1 MAYVR
6 WISTVPGVNMKRKLI
21 VILSL
26 VLCFMLSCNEETLDK
41 VFIQGGMDAASPRVI
56 VAVDPDSVHSFLE
69 GEITTLDKEEIREE
83 IALDEKEE
91 SQVEKVEEYPSLYSL
106 SPDVISG
113 MKAYLDSSL
122 SSQKEEILGYVEEET
137 GSVLSSLS
145 DVEALIDKALDDALL
160 YIEGDVKSK
169 IDEELT
175 NLKSETKSYMDEELT
190 ALKSETKSYL
200 DEELSFIESEARVYF
215 EGEISGLKDDINNSI
230 IENQEQLDT
239 LSEDFKAYLET
250 EALSYIEARLAL
262 LKDEILSSLEKNYE
276 TKGVDV
282 HYIEDA
288 EIEFERATE
297 EDADI
302 TLNGIYLSSGEEGYV
317 VIGYEDGISSLVIPE
332 SIDGVPVVAIGERAF
347 RDCSTLNG
355 DVVLPKS
362 IVAIEKEA
370 FMNADGLNGRIYFPQ
385 SLKVISDRA
394 FYGCQSLQGDLIIPD
409 SVETIGDEAF
419 SYCTGIG
426 SAVYGGRGLKSV
438 GRDIFT
444 YSGVTKCH
452 LPLPISLELGF

>member
-83 IALDEKEE
+83 VALDEKEE

-175 NLKSETKSYMDEELT
+175 
-190 ALKSETKSYL
+190 A
-200 DEELSFIESEARVYF
+200 
-215 EGEISGLKDDINNSI
+215 LKDDVNNSI

-250 EALSYIEARLAL
+250 EALSYIEASLAI
-262 LKDEILSSLEKNYE
+262 LKDEILSSLEKSYE

-347 RDCSTLNG
+347 RDCSTLKG

-438 GRDIFT
+438 GRDVFT

>member
-83 IALDEKEE
+83 VALDEKEE

-175 NLKSETKSYMDEELT
+175 
-190 ALKSETKSYL
+190 A
-200 DEELSFIESEARVYF
+200 
-215 EGEISGLKDDINNSI
+215 LKDDVNNSI

-282 HYIEDA
+282 HYIKDT

>member
-69 GEITTLDKEEIREE
+69 GEITTLDKEEIREVV
-83 IALDEKEE
+83 ALDEKEE
-91 SQVEKVEEYPSLYSL
+91 NQVEKVEEYPSLYSL

-160 YIEGDVKSK
+160 YIEGDVKS
-169 IDEELT
+169 II
-175 NLKSETKSYMDEELT
+175 DEELT
-190 ALKSETKSYL
+190 ALK
-200 DEELSFIESEARVYF
+200 
-215 EGEISGLKDDINNSI
+215 DDVNNSI
-230 IENQEQLDT
+230 IENKEQLDT

-347 RDCSTLNG
+347 RDCSTLKG

-419 SYCTGIG
+419 SYCVEIG

-438 GRDIFT
+438 GRDVFT

>member
-83 IALDEKEE
+83 VALDEKEE

-113 MKAYLDSSL
+113 MKAYLDSYL

-175 NLKSETKSYMDEELT
+175 
-190 ALKSETKSYL
+190 A
-200 DEELSFIESEARVYF
+200 
-215 EGEISGLKDDINNSI
+215 LKDDVNNSI
-230 IENQEQLDT
+230 IENKEQLDT

-282 HYIEDA
+282 HYIKDT

-302 TLNGIYLSSGEEGYV
+302 TLNGIYLSSGDEGYV

-347 RDCSTLNG
+347 RDCSTLKG

-419 SYCTGIG
+419 SYCVEIG

-438 GRDIFT
+438 GRDVFT

>member
-91 SQVEKVEEYPSLYSL
+91 SQVEKVEEYPLLYSL

-122 SSQKEEILGYVEEET
+122 SSQKEEIWGYVEEET

-175 NLKSETKSYMDEELT
+175 
-190 ALKSETKSYL
+190 A
-200 DEELSFIESEARVYF
+200 
-215 EGEISGLKDDINNSI
+215 LKDDVNNSI
-230 IENQEQLDT
+230 IENQGQLDT

-262 LKDEILSSLEKNYE
+262 LKDEILSSLEKSYE

-297 EDADI
+297 
-302 TLNGIYLSSGEEGYV
+302 
-317 VIGYEDGISSLVIPE
+317 
-332 SIDGVPVVAIGERAF
+332 
-347 RDCSTLNG
+347 
-355 DVVLPKS
+355 
-362 IVAIEKEA
+362 
-370 FMNADGLNGRIYFPQ
+370 
-385 SLKVISDRA
+385 
-394 FYGCQSLQGDLIIPD
+394 
-409 SVETIGDEAF
+409 
-419 SYCTGIG
+419 
-426 SAVYGGRGLKSV
+426 
-438 GRDIFT
+438 
-444 YSGVTKCH
+444 
-452 LPLPISLELGF
+452 

>member
-83 IALDEKEE
+83 VALDEKEE

-175 NLKSETKSYMDEELT
+175 
-190 ALKSETKSYL
+190 A
-200 DEELSFIESEARVYF
+200 
-215 EGEISGLKDDINNSI
+215 LKDDVNNSI

-262 LKDEILSSLEKNYE
+262 LKDEILSSLEKSYE

-282 HYIEDA
+282 HYIKDT

-302 TLNGIYLSSGEEGYV
+302 TLNGIYLSSGDEGYV

-347 RDCSTLNG
+347 RDCSSLSG

-438 GRDIFT
+438 GRDVFT

>member
-69 GEITTLDKEEIREE
+69 GEITTLDKEEIREDV
-83 IALDEKEE
+83 ALDKKEE
-91 SQVEKVEEYPSLYSL
+91 NQVEKLEEYPSLYSL

-175 NLKSETKSYMDEELT
+175 
-190 ALKSETKSYL
+190 A
-200 DEELSFIESEARVYF
+200 
-215 EGEISGLKDDINNSI
+215 LKDDVNNSI
-230 IENQEQLDT
+230 IENQGQLDT

-282 HYIEDA
+282 HYIEDT

-347 RDCSTLNG
+347 RDCSTLKG

-394 FYGCQSLQGDLIIPD
+394 FYGCQSLKADLIIPD

-419 SYCTGIG
+419 SYCVEIG

-438 GRDIFT
+438 GRDIFK
-444 YSGVTKCH
+444 YSCVTKCH

>member
-83 IALDEKEE
+83 VALDEKEE
-91 SQVEKVEEYPSLYSL
+91 NQVEKVEEYPSLYSL

-145 DVEALIDKALDDALL
+145 DVESLIDKALDDALL

-175 NLKSETKSYMDEELT
+175 
-190 ALKSETKSYL
+190 A
-200 DEELSFIESEARVYF
+200 
-215 EGEISGLKDDINNSI
+215 LKDDVNNSI
-230 IENQEQLDT
+230 IENKEQLDT

-262 LKDEILSSLEKNYE
+262 LKDEILSSLEKSYE

-282 HYIEDA
+282 HYIKDT

-302 TLNGIYLSSGEEGYV
+302 TLNGIYLSSGDEGYV

-370 FMNADGLNGRIYFPQ
+370 FMNAYGLNGRIYFPQ

-419 SYCTGIG
+419 SYCVEIG

-438 GRDIFT
+438 GRDVFT

>member
-6 WISTVPGVNMKRKLI
+6 WISTVPGVNMKRKLV

-83 IALDEKEE
+83 VALDEKEE

-106 SPDVISG
+106 SPEVISG

-175 NLKSETKSYMDEELT
+175 
-190 ALKSETKSYL
+190 A
-200 DEELSFIESEARVYF
+200 
-215 EGEISGLKDDINNSI
+215 LKDDVNNSI

-262 LKDEILSSLEKNYE
+262 LKDEILSSLEKSYE

-302 TLNGIYLSSGEEGYV
+302 TLNGIYLSSGDEGYV

-347 RDCSTLNG
+347 RDCSSLSG

-419 SYCTGIG
+419 SHCVEIG

-438 GRDIFT
+438 GRDVFT

>member
-122 SSQKEEILGYVEEET
+122 FSQKEEILGYVEEET

-175 NLKSETKSYMDEELT
+175 
-190 ALKSETKSYL
+190 A
-200 DEELSFIESEARVYF
+200 
-215 EGEISGLKDDINNSI
+215 LKDDVNNSI
-230 IENQEQLDT
+230 IENQGQLDT

-282 HYIEDA
+282 HYIKDT

-419 SYCTGIG
+419 SYCVEIG

-438 GRDIFT
+438 GRDVFT

>member
-83 IALDEKEE
+83 IALDEKEKN
-91 SQVEKVEEYPSLYSL
+91 QVEKVEEYPSLYSL

-175 NLKSETKSYMDEELT
+175 
-190 ALKSETKSYL
+190 A
-200 DEELSFIESEARVYF
+200 
-215 EGEISGLKDDINNSI
+215 LKDDVNNSI

-262 LKDEILSSLEKNYE
+262 LKDEILSSLEKSYE
-276 TKGVDV
+276 TKGVDI

-302 TLNGIYLSSGEEGYV
+302 TLNGIYLSSGDEGYV

-347 RDCSTLNG
+347 RECSTLNG

-419 SYCTGIG
+419 SYCVEIG

>member
-91 SQVEKVEEYPSLYSL
+91 SQVEKVEEYPLLYSL

-175 NLKSETKSYMDEELT
+175 
-190 ALKSETKSYL
+190 ALK
-200 DEELSFIESEARVYF
+200 DNV
-215 EGEISGLKDDINNSI
+215 NNSI
-230 IENQEQLDT
+230 IENKEQLDT

-302 TLNGIYLSSGEEGYV
+302 TLNGIYLSSGDEGYV

-347 RDCSTLNG
+347 RDCSTLKG

-419 SYCTGIG
+419 SYCVEIG

-438 GRDIFT
+438 GRDVFT

>member
-83 IALDEKEE
+83 VALDEKEE

-175 NLKSETKSYMDEELT
+175 
-190 ALKSETKSYL
+190 A
-200 DEELSFIESEARVYF
+200 
-215 EGEISGLKDDINNSI
+215 LKDDVNNSI
-230 IENQEQLDT
+230 IENKEQLDT

-262 LKDEILSSLEKNYE
+262 LKDEILSSLEKSYE

-282 HYIEDA
+282 HYIKDT

-332 SIDGVPVVAIGERAF
+332 SIDGVPVVAIGEGAF

-438 GRDIFT
+438 GRDVFT

>member
-69 GEITTLDKEEIREE
+69 GEITTLDKEEIREVV
-83 IALDEKEE
+83 ALDEKEE

-175 NLKSETKSYMDEELT
+175 
-190 ALKSETKSYL
+190 A
-200 DEELSFIESEARVYF
+200 
-215 EGEISGLKDDINNSI
+215 LKDDVNNSI
-230 IENQEQLDT
+230 IENKEQLDT

-282 HYIEDA
+282 HYIKDT
-288 EIEFERATE
+288 EIEFERSTE

-302 TLNGIYLSSGEEGYV
+302 TLNGIYLSSGDEGYV

-419 SYCTGIG
+419 SHCVEIG

-438 GRDIFT
+438 GRDVFT

>member
-83 IALDEKEE
+83 VALDEKEE

-145 DVEALIDKALDDALL
+145 DVEALIDKTLDDALL

-175 NLKSETKSYMDEELT
+175 
-190 ALKSETKSYL
+190 A
-200 DEELSFIESEARVYF
+200 
-215 EGEISGLKDDINNSI
+215 LKDDVNNSI
-230 IENQEQLDT
+230 IENQGQLDT

-262 LKDEILSSLEKNYE
+262 LKDEILSSLEKSYE

-282 HYIEDA
+282 HYIKDT

-347 RDCSTLNG
+347 RDCSTLKG

-438 GRDIFT
+438 GRDVFT

>member
-83 IALDEKEE
+83 VALDEKEE

-106 SPDVISG
+106 SPEVISG

-175 NLKSETKSYMDEELT
+175 
-190 ALKSETKSYL
+190 A
-200 DEELSFIESEARVYF
+200 
-215 EGEISGLKDDINNSI
+215 LKDDVNNSI

-262 LKDEILSSLEKNYE
+262 LKDEILSSLEKSYE

-282 HYIEDA
+282 HYIKDT

-302 TLNGIYLSSGEEGYV
+302 TLNGIYLSSGDEGYV

-347 RDCSTLNG
+347 RDCSTLKG

-419 SYCTGIG
+419 SYCVEIG

-444 YSGVTKCH
+444 DSGVTKCH

>member
-83 IALDEKEE
+83 TALDEKEE

-175 NLKSETKSYMDEELT
+175 
-190 ALKSETKSYL
+190 A
-200 DEELSFIESEARVYF
+200 
-215 EGEISGLKDDINNSI
+215 LKDDVNNSI
-230 IENQEQLDT
+230 IENQGQLDT

-262 LKDEILSSLEKNYE
+262 LKDEILSSLEKSYE

-282 HYIEDA
+282 HYIKDT

-302 TLNGIYLSSGEEGYV
+302 TLNGIYLSSGDEGYV

-419 SYCTGIG
+419 SHCVEIG

-438 GRDIFT
+438 GRDVFT

>member
-175 NLKSETKSYMDEELT
+175 
-190 ALKSETKSYL
+190 A
-200 DEELSFIESEARVYF
+200 
-215 EGEISGLKDDINNSI
+215 LKDDVNNSI

-262 LKDEILSSLEKNYE
+262 LKDEILSSLEKSYE

-282 HYIEDA
+282 HYIKDT

-302 TLNGIYLSSGEEGYV
+302 TLNGIYLSSGDEGYV

-347 RDCSTLNG
+347 RDCSSLKG

-419 SYCTGIG
+419 SHCVEIG

-438 GRDIFT
+438 GRDVFT
-444 YSGVTKCH
+444 YSGVIMCH

>member
-83 IALDEKEE
+83 VALDEKEE

-175 NLKSETKSYMDEELT
+175 
-190 ALKSETKSYL
+190 A
-200 DEELSFIESEARVYF
+200 
-215 EGEISGLKDDINNSI
+215 LKDDVNNSI

-262 LKDEILSSLEKNYE
+262 LKDEILSSLEKSYE
-276 TKGVDV
+276 TKGVDI
-282 HYIEDA
+282 HYMEDA

-302 TLNGIYLSSGEEGYV
+302 TLNGIYLSSGDEGYV

-419 SYCTGIG
+419 SHCVEIG

>member
-83 IALDEKEE
+83 VALDEKEE

-175 NLKSETKSYMDEELT
+175 
-190 ALKSETKSYL
+190 A
-200 DEELSFIESEARVYF
+200 
-215 EGEISGLKDDINNSI
+215 LKDDVNNSI

-262 LKDEILSSLEKNYE
+262 LKDEILSSLEKSYE

-282 HYIEDA
+282 HYIKDT

-419 SYCTGIG
+419 SHCTGIG

-438 GRDIFT
+438 GRDVFT

>member
-83 IALDEKEE
+83 TALDEKEE

-175 NLKSETKSYMDEELT
+175 
-190 ALKSETKSYL
+190 A
-200 DEELSFIESEARVYF
+200 
-215 EGEISGLKDDINNSI
+215 LKDDVNNSI

-262 LKDEILSSLEKNYE
+262 LKDEILSYLEKSYE

-282 HYIEDA
+282 HYIEDT

-347 RDCSTLNG
+347 RDCSTLKG

-419 SYCTGIG
+419 SYCVEIG

-438 GRDIFT
+438 GRDVFT

>member
-83 IALDEKEE
+83 VALDEKEE

-175 NLKSETKSYMDEELT
+175 
-190 ALKSETKSYL
+190 A
-200 DEELSFIESEARVYF
+200 
-215 EGEISGLKDDINNSI
+215 LKDDVNNSI

-282 HYIEDA
+282 HYIKDT

-302 TLNGIYLSSGEEGYV
+302 TLNGIYLSSGDEGYV

-419 SYCTGIG
+419 SYCVEIG

-438 GRDIFT
+438 GRDVFT

>member
-175 NLKSETKSYMDEELT
+175 
-190 ALKSETKSYL
+190 A
-200 DEELSFIESEARVYF
+200 
-215 EGEISGLKDDINNSI
+215 LKDDVNNSI
-230 IENQEQLDT
+230 IENQGQLDT

-262 LKDEILSSLEKNYE
+262 LKDEILSSLENSYE

-282 HYIEDA
+282 HYIEDT

-302 TLNGIYLSSGEEGYV
+302 TLNGIYLSSGDEGYV

-347 RDCSTLNG
+347 RDCSSLSG

-419 SYCTGIG
+419 SYCVEIG

-438 GRDIFT
+438 GRDVFT

>member
-83 IALDEKEE
+83 AALDEKEE

-106 SPDVISG
+106 SPEVISG

-175 NLKSETKSYMDEELT
+175 
-190 ALKSETKSYL
+190 A
-200 DEELSFIESEARVYF
+200 
-215 EGEISGLKDDINNSI
+215 LKDDVNNSI

-262 LKDEILSSLEKNYE
+262 LKDEILSSLEKSYE

-347 RDCSTLNG
+347 RDCSTLKG

-419 SYCTGIG
+419 SYCTEIG

-438 GRDIFT
+438 GRDVFT

>member
-83 IALDEKEE
+83 VALDEKEE

-175 NLKSETKSYMDEELT
+175 
-190 ALKSETKSYL
+190 A
-200 DEELSFIESEARVYF
+200 
-215 EGEISGLKDDINNSI
+215 LKDDVNNSI
-230 IENQEQLDT
+230 IENQGQLDT

-262 LKDEILSSLEKNYE
+262 LKDEILSSLEKSYE

-282 HYIEDA
+282 HYIKDT

-347 RDCSTLNG
+347 RDCSSLSG

-419 SYCTGIG
+419 SYCVEIG

-438 GRDIFT
+438 GRDVFT

>member
-83 IALDEKEE
+83 IALDDKEA
-91 SQVEKVEEYPSLYSL
+91 SHVEKVEEYPSLYSL

-175 NLKSETKSYMDEELT
+175 
-190 ALKSETKSYL
+190 
-200 DEELSFIESEARVYF
+200 V
-215 EGEISGLKDDINNSI
+215 LKDDVNNSI
-230 IENQEQLDT
+230 IENKEQLDT

-262 LKDEILSSLEKNYE
+262 LKDEILSSLEKGYE

-302 TLNGIYLSSGEEGYV
+302 TLNGIYLSSGDEGYV

-347 RDCSTLNG
+347 RECSTLKG

-370 FMNADGLNGRIYFPQ
+370 FMNAEGLNGRIYFPQ

-394 FYGCQSLQGDLIIPD
+394 FYGCQSLQGDLVIPD

-419 SYCTGIG
+419 SYCVEIG

-438 GRDIFT
+438 GRDTFT

>member
-83 IALDEKEE
+83 VALDEKEK

-175 NLKSETKSYMDEELT
+175 
-190 ALKSETKSYL
+190 
-200 DEELSFIESEARVYF
+200 
-215 EGEISGLKDDINNSI
+215 GLKDDVNNSI
-230 IENQEQLDT
+230 IENKEQLDT

-262 LKDEILSSLEKNYE
+262 LKDEILSSLEKSYE

-282 HYIEDA
+282 HYIKDT

-302 TLNGIYLSSGEEGYV
+302 TLNGIYLSSGDEGYV

-370 FMNADGLNGRIYFPQ
+370 FMNAYGLNGRIYFPQ

-419 SYCTGIG
+419 SYCVEIG

>member
-83 IALDEKEE
+83 VALDEKEE

-175 NLKSETKSYMDEELT
+175 
-190 ALKSETKSYL
+190 A
-200 DEELSFIESEARVYF
+200 
-215 EGEISGLKDDINNSI
+215 LKDDVNNSI

-282 HYIEDA
+282 HYIKDT

-302 TLNGIYLSSGEEGYV
+302 TLNGIYLSSGDEGYV

-347 RDCSTLNG
+347 RDCSSLKG

-438 GRDIFT
+438 GRDVFT

>member
-83 IALDEKEE
+83 VALDEKEE

-175 NLKSETKSYMDEELT
+175 
-190 ALKSETKSYL
+190 A
-200 DEELSFIESEARVYF
+200 
-215 EGEISGLKDDINNSI
+215 LKDDVNNSI
-230 IENQEQLDT
+230 IENKEQLDT

-262 LKDEILSSLEKNYE
+262 LKDEILSSLEKSYE

-282 HYIEDA
+282 HYIKDT

-302 TLNGIYLSSGEEGYV
+302 TLNGIYLSSGDEGYV

-419 SYCTGIG
+419 SYCVEIG

-438 GRDIFT
+438 GRDVFT

>member
-69 GEITTLDKEEIREE
+69 GEITTLDKEEIREVV
-83 IALDEKEE
+83 ALDEKEE
-91 SQVEKVEEYPSLYSL
+91 SLVEKVEEYPLLYSL

-160 YIEGDVKSK
+160 YIEDDVKSK

-175 NLKSETKSYMDEELT
+175 
-190 ALKSETKSYL
+190 A
-200 DEELSFIESEARVYF
+200 
-215 EGEISGLKDDINNSI
+215 LKDDVNNSI
-230 IENQEQLDT
+230 IENQGQLDT

-250 EALSYIEARLAL
+250 EALPYIEARLDL

-282 HYIEDA
+282 HYIKDT

-347 RDCSTLNG
+347 RDCSSLKG

-438 GRDIFT
+438 GRDVFT

>member
-83 IALDEKEE
+83 IALDKKEE

-175 NLKSETKSYMDEELT
+175 
-190 ALKSETKSYL
+190 A
-200 DEELSFIESEARVYF
+200 
-215 EGEISGLKDDINNSI
+215 LKDDVNNSI
-230 IENQEQLDT
+230 IENQGQLDT

-262 LKDEILSSLEKNYE
+262 LKDEILSSLEKSYE

-282 HYIEDA
+282 HYIKDT

-302 TLNGIYLSSGEEGYV
+302 TLNGIYLSSGDEGYV

-347 RDCSTLNG
+347 RDCSTLKG

-419 SYCTGIG
+419 SYCVEIG

-438 GRDIFT
+438 GRDVFT

>member
-83 IALDEKEE
+83 VALDEKEE

-175 NLKSETKSYMDEELT
+175 
-190 ALKSETKSYL
+190 A
-200 DEELSFIESEARVYF
+200 
-215 EGEISGLKDDINNSI
+215 LKDDVNNSI
-230 IENQEQLDT
+230 IENQGQLDT

-262 LKDEILSSLEKNYE
+262 LKDEILSSLEKSYE
-276 TKGVDV
+276 TKGVDI

-347 RDCSTLNG
+347 RDCSSLNG

-419 SYCTGIG
+419 SYCVEIG

-438 GRDIFT
+438 GRDVFT

>member
-83 IALDEKEE
+83 TALDEKEE

-175 NLKSETKSYMDEELT
+175 
-190 ALKSETKSYL
+190 A
-200 DEELSFIESEARVYF
+200 
-215 EGEISGLKDDINNSI
+215 LKDDVNNSI

-262 LKDEILSSLEKNYE
+262 LKDEILSSLEKSYE

-282 HYIEDA
+282 HYIKDT

-347 RDCSTLNG
+347 RDCSTLKG

-438 GRDIFT
+438 GRDVFT

>member
-83 IALDEKEE
+83 VALDEKEE
-91 SQVEKVEEYPSLYSL
+91 RQVEKVEEYPSLYSL

-175 NLKSETKSYMDEELT
+175 
-190 ALKSETKSYL
+190 A
-200 DEELSFIESEARVYF
+200 
-215 EGEISGLKDDINNSI
+215 LKDDVNNSI
-230 IENQEQLDT
+230 IENKEQLDT

-282 HYIEDA
+282 HYIKDT

-302 TLNGIYLSSGEEGYV
+302 TLNGIYLSSGDEGYV

-347 RDCSTLNG
+347 RDCSTLKG

-419 SYCTGIG
+419 SYCVEIG

>member
-83 IALDEKEE
+83 VALDEKEE

-175 NLKSETKSYMDEELT
+175 
-190 ALKSETKSYL
+190 A
-200 DEELSFIESEARVYF
+200 
-215 EGEISGLKDDINNSI
+215 LKDDVNNSI
-230 IENQEQLDT
+230 IENQGQLDT

-262 LKDEILSSLEKNYE
+262 LKDEILSSLENSYE

-282 HYIEDA
+282 HYIKDT

-347 RDCSTLNG
+347 RDCSSLSG

-419 SYCTGIG
+419 SYCVEIG

-438 GRDIFT
+438 GRDVFT

>member
-83 IALDEKEE
+83 VALDEKEE
-91 SQVEKVEEYPSLYSL
+91 SLVEKVEEYPLLYSL

-169 IDEELT
+169 IDE
-175 NLKSETKSYMDEELT
+175 KLT
-190 ALKSETKSYL
+190 ALK
-200 DEELSFIESEARVYF
+200 
-215 EGEISGLKDDINNSI
+215 DDVNNSI
-230 IENQEQLDT
+230 IENQGQLDT

-262 LKDEILSSLEKNYE
+262 LKDEILSSLEKSYE

-282 HYIEDA
+282 HYIKDT

-302 TLNGIYLSSGEEGYV
+302 TLNGIYLSSGDEGYV

-347 RDCSTLNG
+347 RDCSTLKG

-419 SYCTGIG
+419 SHCVEIG

-438 GRDIFT
+438 GRDVFT

>member
-83 IALDEKEE
+83 VALDEKEE
-91 SQVEKVEEYPSLYSL
+91 SQVEKVEEYPLLYSL

-175 NLKSETKSYMDEELT
+175 
-190 ALKSETKSYL
+190 A
-200 DEELSFIESEARVYF
+200 
-215 EGEISGLKDDINNSI
+215 LKDDVNNSI
-230 IENQEQLDT
+230 IGNKEQLDT

-262 LKDEILSSLEKNYE
+262 LKDELLSSLEKSYE

-347 RDCSTLNG
+347 RDCSTLKG

-438 GRDIFT
+438 GRDVFT

>member
-83 IALDEKEE
+83 VALDEKEE

-175 NLKSETKSYMDEELT
+175 
-190 ALKSETKSYL
+190 A
-200 DEELSFIESEARVYF
+200 
-215 EGEISGLKDDINNSI
+215 LKDDVNNSI

-262 LKDEILSSLEKNYE
+262 LKDELLSSLEKNYE

-282 HYIEDA
+282 HYIKDT

-438 GRDIFT
+438 GRDVFT

>member
-69 GEITTLDKEEIREE
+69 GEITTLDKEEIREVV
-83 IALDEKEE
+83 ALDEKEE
-91 SQVEKVEEYPSLYSL
+91 SQAEKVEEYPLLYSL

-175 NLKSETKSYMDEELT
+175 
-190 ALKSETKSYL
+190 ALK
-200 DEELSFIESEARVYF
+200 DNV
-215 EGEISGLKDDINNSI
+215 NNSI

-282 HYIEDA
+282 HYIKDT

-302 TLNGIYLSSGEEGYV
+302 TLNGIYLSSGDEGYV

-438 GRDIFT
+438 GRDIFK

>member
-69 GEITTLDKEEIREE
+69 GEITTLDKEEIREVV
-83 IALDEKEE
+83 ALDEKEE

-175 NLKSETKSYMDEELT
+175 
-190 ALKSETKSYL
+190 A
-200 DEELSFIESEARVYF
+200 
-215 EGEISGLKDDINNSI
+215 LKDDVNNSI
-230 IENQEQLDT
+230 IENQGQLDT

-262 LKDEILSSLEKNYE
+262 LKDEILSSLEKSYE

-419 SYCTGIG
+419 SYCVEIG

-438 GRDIFT
+438 GRDVFT